1 MLVCEIFQDSGESF
15 KDTALLEQAA
25 EPKFERIRVN
35 IELMLKSNSQ
45 DLSQR
50 HIALTG
56 ASNFRDLGGYAGH
69 MGRPVKW
76 RKIFRSDH
84 LANLSPEDLYQVQSL
99 GVKRSFD
106 FRGVQESQA
115 QSYDWPD
122 LKRHNLSIEP
132 TVVQRL
138 QAQHLTGKPLTAADA
153 LDAMQTTYRDFVR
166 VDSRRFAELFEN
178 LLDHA
183 DPLLFHCTA
192 GKDRTGLAAALV
204 LYALDVSESDIWRD
218 YLLTNQLYKRNST
231 GVTNLAPDV
240 LKIVWEVQESFLQA
254 SLEQIQ
260 ISHGN
265 VQNYLSN
272 ELGITPAAKLRLQS
286 LYLD

>member
-1 MLVCEIFQDSGESF
+1 ML
-15 KDTALLEQAA
+15 T
-25 EPKFERIRVN
+25 PH
-35 IELMLKSNSQ
+35 SQ

-56 ASNFRDLGGYAGH
+56 ASNFRDLGGYVGH
-69 MGRPVKW
+69 QGRTVKW

-84 LANLSPEDLYQVQSL
+84 LANLSPNDLLLIQSL
-99 GVKRSFD
+99 GIQRSFD

-115 QSYDWPD
+115 QAYDWPD
-122 LKRHNLSIEP
+122 IQRHSLSIEP

-138 QAQHLTGKPLTAADA
+138 QAQHLSGKPLTAADA

-166 VDSRRFAELFEN
+166 VDSGRFAQLFEH
-178 LLDHA
+178 LLDQP

-204 LYALDVSESDIWRD
+204 LYALGVSETDIWRD
-218 YLLTNQLYKRNST
+218 YLLTNQLYKRNSIGAT
-231 GVTNLAPDV
+231 SLAPDV

-254 SLEQIQ
+254 SLEEIHARYG
-260 ISHGN
+260 S
-265 VQNYLSN
+265 VQNYLN
-272 ELGITPAAKLRLQS
+272 QELNLTPAALLRLQS